1 MLIPEESEIIKQAGS
16 SINFTCTGSRKIF
29 FFYPTNYGS
38 DEVLSEQVF
47 LSLVSY
53 YFCLNTVKIHPLIFC
68 NFGESFCIKS
78 STYVQ

>member
-38 DEVLSEQVF
+38 DEVSSEQVF
-47 LSLVSY
+47 LSLVFY
-53 YFCLNTVKIHPLIFC
+53 YFCLSTVKMHPLVFY
-68 NFGESFCIKS
+68 NFGKSFRIKS